1 MAEIK
6 HQEEPT
12 LSSKRKPDLTC
23 DDNPKKTTKLE
34 APPDNN
40 IDSSVFKEKN
50 NFLESSE
57 HDSSIAQEKDCKFE
71 TDLLAEAEAEAE
83 DEDED
88 EDEDDYDDEEED
100 EDEDDEDGEDGN
112 GKAEVDQR
120 GKGILRD
127 DKGKGKLILEDDDED
142 EDDGSDISN
151 GESDLSDDPLAEVD
165 LDNILPSRTRKRTI
179 QPGVYIASDLGN
191 NDDDSDGSD
200 A

>member
-12 LSSKRKPDLTC
+12 LSAKRKPDLTC

-57 HDSSIAQEKDCKFE
+57 HNSSIAQEKDCKFE
-71 TDLLAEAEAEAE
+71 TDLLAEAE
-83 DEDED
+83 D

-100 EDEDDEDGEDGN
+100 EEDEDEDGEDGN
-112 GKAEVDQR
+112 GKVEVDQR
-120 GKGILRD
+120 GKGIVRD
-127 DKGKGKLILEDDDED
+127 DKGKGKLILEDDDDDDD

>member
-1 MAEIK
+1 MAEIN

-12 LSSKRKPDLTC
+12 LSAKRKPDLTC
-23 DDNPKKTTKLE
+23 EGNPKKTTKLE

-40 IDSSVFKEKN
+40 IGSSVFKEEN

-57 HDSSIAQEKDCKFE
+57 HNSSTAQKKDCKFE
-71 TDLLAEAEAEAE
+71 TDLLAEAE

-88 EDEDDYDDEEED
+88 EDEDDYEDEEED
-100 EDEDDEDGEDGN
+100 EDEEDEDSEDGN
-112 GKAEVDQR
+112 GNAEVDQR
-120 GKGILRD
+120 GKGMVRD
-127 DKGKGKLILEDDDED
+127 DKGKGKLILEDED

-191 NDDDSDGSD
+191 NDDDGDGGD